1 MNKGIINV
9 TTCEKNRYL
18 ITVLIMQTQF
28 RTFFPKA
35 PKTVISMLSEWTI
48 TSESWVLFYTSWQ
61 LNYVDNVPRHLY
73 HIKN

>member
-1 MNKGIINV
+1 
-9 TTCEKNRYL
+9 
-18 ITVLIMQTQF
+18 MQTQF

-35 PKTVISMLSEWTI
+35 PKTVISMLLEWTI

>member
-1 MNKGIINV
+1 
-9 TTCEKNRYL
+9 
-18 ITVLIMQTQF
+18 MQTQF
-28 RTFFPKA
+28 CTFFPKA

-61 LNYVDNVPRHLY
+61 LNYVDNVPQHLY